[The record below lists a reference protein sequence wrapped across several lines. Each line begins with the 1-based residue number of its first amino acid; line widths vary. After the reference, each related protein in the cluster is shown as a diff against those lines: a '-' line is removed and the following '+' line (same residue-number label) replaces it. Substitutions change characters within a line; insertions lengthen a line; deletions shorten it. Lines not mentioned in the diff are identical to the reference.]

1 MKRFECDCDVI
12 HAEVVEKV
20 KKNIPDID
28 LLMDLAD
35 FFKVFSDSTR
45 VRILVAL
52 SEDTMCVCDIACLLN
67 MTKSSISHQLR
78 ILRQANLVK
87 TRKKGKNVYYTLKDD
102 HVKEI
107 ISVGLEHIL
116 E

>member
-20 KKNIPDID
+20 KKNMPDID

-52 SEDTMCVCDIACLLN
+52 SEETMCVCDIACLLN

>member
-20 KKNIPDID
+20 KKNMPDID